1 MVKRLKCIIHGRVH
15 GVFYRDTT
23 SRKASTLGLTGF
35 VENQQDGTVLAVAE
49 GEKVLLEEFLAC
61 LWKGSPLSKV
71 ARVDATWDEATGE
84 WSGFTIRYRNFL
96 DRF

>member
-1 MVKRLKCIIHGRVH
+1 MKKRLTCIIHGRVH

-23 SRKASTLGLTGF
+23 SRKARALGLAGF
-35 VENQQDGTVLAVAE
+35 VENQIDGTVLAVAE
-49 GEKVLLEEFLAC
+49 GEEAVLEEFLTY

-71 ARVDATWDEATGE
+71 ERVDAMWGEATGE
-84 WSGFTIRYRNFL
+84 FSDFSIRYRNFL